1 MKMSIYIDE
10 RIFVILAPFLHN
22 IGEWQAP
29 TLVIRA
35 DAGLLYTMAPAS
47 AHARRHTV
55 QFEHTSTPSK
65 DSIPSKQ
72 KKKTNKPRFRLRWW
86 SLIISVIGVV
96 VVLSVFFPQI
106 LALVLLAA
114 LSAAV
119 AKIIDRVL
127 DRFFKKPSE

>member
-1 MKMSIYIDE
+1 MLHVRIIISSILKWQFSAGIE
-10 RIFVILAPFLHN
+10 RDIP
-22 IGEWQAP
+22 
-29 TLVIRA
+29 
-35 DAGLLYTMAPAS
+35 S
-47 AHARRHTV
+47 AKN
-55 QFEHTSTPSK
+55 PSK
-65 DSIPSKQ
+65 NDYGASERHLKRRSR

-86 SLIISVIGVV
+86 LLIISVIGVG

-127 DRFFKKPSE
+127 DRFFKKPPE